1 MFSYLKRIWAAAPVA
16 TIILAVALGLSVFFG
31 VRTTASWIYWND
43 PTHIDQ
49 PIEGWMTPRYVAM
62 SWDVP
67 RDVMMDALRI
77 GKSGEGPPNLERL
90 AEARGIPLETLIAE
104 IEAAI
109 AAHRAAPVGENGQ
122 RGQKAQ

>member
-1 MFSYLKRIWAAAPVA
+1 MLSLLKRMWAAAPVA

-31 VRTTASWIYWND
+31 VRTTTSWIYWTD
-43 PTHIDQ
+43 PAHIDQ

-67 RDVMMDALRI
+67 RDVMMNALRI
-77 GKSGEGPPNLERL
+77 DRPEDGPPNLARL
-90 AEARGIPLETLIAE
+90 AEARGVTLDALIAE

-109 AAHRAAPVGENGQ
+109 AAHRAAPDNKDRHGPQ
-122 RGQKAQ
+122 